1 MKKMRLIAAM
11 SLVGLG
17 LSGLSGCAELP
28 GGETNDTTKASI
40 SISVNGT
47 AVEANGSVTVNELTP
62 FTLKATVNNGE
73 ADDVVSW
80 GSSTASAFTFSS
92 STGLETTATANYA
105 SSTPIQLFAQLQ
117 DDASVKTTVNV
128 TVNPAELTYKLSVD
142 TSAMDLSYD
151 LGDTFSSDGLVV
163 ILTGYAGETAQDP
176 VEIGSDEYELSIAD
190 GTILETAGQVE
201 VTVTADEYEA
211 QPAKFSITVEDN
223 PLYPLQRNL
232 AALEDE
238 NSLTTIEYSNGS
250 QSPTYSSTV
259 SSWNGFALNTGTK
272 SLYQETAD
280 GLRKFTVNAGEGN
293 SFSLTDAGYIYDS
306 YDVSTLT
313 AREMLDMDMATTA
326 DVFASLPLDG
336 LKITESNDEVVVY
349 DVDADTGKTYDTVL
363 SLSGYSALEDKAI
376 FLIQAELMTRYS
388 LDVTISAFDDL
399 STVIEIDYTS
409 DLNELYSQYLG
420 MPTSLTAQIMLS
432 TIGSSSLEVYLE
444 GLVEDGDFEEKPAVS
459 DTFKSVLDTIRGGK
473 YFADFAYN
481 GYTNTNAQY
490 VGNDKYNG
498 VIENFGKP
506 DATGEDIA
514 EIISTINVVVDT
526 AGKSYKDQALADAS
540 GLAFKST
547 QQVTDPDGSL
557 DLYPTEW
564 EEVDQ
569 TFELTTGQTG
579 NYFPYEGSTYEDMS
593 ESMIWSPSL
602 WNGFYNIDGL
612 EHDLS
617 EYWDKVYEVSGQVT
631 LGSGEEAETVQAVVG
646 SYNLYGSLS
655 YKTESGKT
663 GIIDQLTTLRSM
675 SVYFDQYISELEE
688 ALGSQLYNSKVNI
701 EYQLVDGDWSNPY
714 SSITIQTYAGGMG
727 EVNIGYVDQMDLY
740 DFGSASNPTV
750 DSFLK
755 LLTDTPTEPQA

>member
-1 MKKMRLIAAM
+1 MKKMKLIAAM

-17 LSGLSGCAELP
+17 LSGLSGCSNSAVE
-28 GGETNDTTKASI
+28 ETSI

-47 AVEANGSVTVNELTP
+47 AVEANGSVSVDELTP
-62 FTLKATVNNGE
+62 FTLKATVNNGG

-80 GSSTASAFTFSS
+80 GSSTPNAFTFSS

-105 SSTPIQLFAQLQ
+105 SSTPITIFAQLQ
-117 DDASVKTTVNV
+117 DDASVKTTINV
-128 TVNPAELTYKLSVD
+128 TVNSVELTYKLSVD
-142 TSAMDLSYD
+142 TSEMDLSYD

-163 ILTGYAGETAQDP
+163 MLTGYAGETAQYP

-190 GTILETAGQVE
+190 GTVLETAGQVE

-211 QPAKFSITVEDN
+211 EPAKFSITVEDN

-232 AALEDE
+232 AALKDE

-250 QSPTYSSTV
+250 QSPTYSSMV

-349 DVDADTGKTYDTVL
+349 DVDTGETFDAVL
-363 SLSGYSALEDKAI
+363 SLSGYSRLKDNATLLMQMGVMSTYTLE
-376 FLIQAELMTRYS
+376 
-388 LDVTISAFDDL
+388 VTISAFDDL

-409 DLNELYSQYLG
+409 DLDKIYSQL
-420 MPTSLTAQIMLS
+420 MPVSLTAQFMLS

-473 YFADFAYN
+473 FFADFAYK
-481 GYTNTNAQY
+481 GYSNTSAQY

-498 VIENFGKP
+498 VIENFGQP
-506 DATGEDIA
+506 ESQTSNVIT
-514 EIISTINVVVDT
+514 EIKSGMNILVDT
-526 AGKSYKDQALADAS
+526 AGKSYKGQALTNS
-540 GLAFKST
+540 SYLYFEST
-547 QQVTDPDGSL
+547 QTVSNPNESTS
-557 DLYPTEW
+557 LYPTEW
-564 EEVDQ
+564 QKVDDSFALSNKNYIAYEESYQDLANGGMV
-569 TFELTTGQTG
+569 
-579 NYFPYEGSTYEDMS
+579 
-593 ESMIWSPSL
+593 WSPAG
-602 WNGFYNIDGL
+602 WNGFLNISGL
-612 EHDLS
+612 EMDVS
-617 EYWDKVYEVSGQVT
+617 EYWDKVYESSGTARDPSDETGQSTVDFVS
-631 LGSGEEAETVQAVVG
+631 G
-646 SYNLYGSLS
+646 SYNLYGSL
-655 YKTESGKT
+655 YYQSGDKT
-663 GIIDQLTTLRSM
+663 GVLDQLTTLRSM
-675 SVYFDQYISELEE
+675 SVYFDQYVSALES

-701 EYQLVDGDWSNPY
+701 QYQLVDGDWANPY
-714 SSITIQTYAGGMG
+714 SFITIQTYAGSMG

-750 DSFLK
+750 DSFLE

>member
-1 MKKMRLIAAM
+1 MKKMKLIAAM

-17 LSGLSGCAELP
+17 LSGLSGCSNSAVE
-28 GGETNDTTKASI
+28 ETSI

-47 AVEANGSVTVNELTP
+47 AVEANGNVSVDELTP
-62 FTLKATVNNGE
+62 FTLKATVNNGG

-80 GSSTASAFTFSS
+80 GSSTPNAFTFSS
-92 STGLETTATANYA
+92 LTGLETTATANYA
-105 SSTPIQLFAQLQ
+105 SSTPITIFAQLQ
-117 DDASVKTTVNV
+117 DDASVKTTINV
-128 TVNPAELTYKLSVD
+128 TVNSVELTYKLSVD
-142 TSAMDLSYD
+142 TSEMDLSYD

-163 ILTGYAGETAQDP
+163 MLTGYAGETAQDP

-190 GTILETAGQVE
+190 GTVLETAGQVE

-211 QPAKFSITVEDN
+211 EPAKFSITVEDN

-232 AALEDE
+232 AALKDE

-250 QSPTYSSTV
+250 QSPTYSSMV

-349 DVDADTGKTYDTVL
+349 DVDTGETFDAVL
-363 SLSGYSALEDKAI
+363 SLSGYSGLKDNATL
-376 FLIQAELMTRYS
+376 LMQMGVMSTYT
-388 LDVTISAFDDL
+388 LKVTISAFDDL

-409 DLNELYSQYLG
+409 DLDEIYSQL
-420 MPTSLTAQIMLS
+420 MPVSLTAQFMLS

-473 YFADFAYN
+473 FFADFAYK
-481 GYTNTNAQY
+481 GYSNTNAQY

-498 VIENFGKP
+498 VIENFGQP
-506 DATGEDIA
+506 ESQTSNVIT
-514 EIISTINVVVDT
+514 EIKSGMNILVDT
-526 AGKSYKDQALADAS
+526 AGKSYKGQALTNS
-540 GLAFKST
+540 SYLYFEST
-547 QQVTDPDGSL
+547 QTVSNPNESTS
-557 DLYPTEW
+557 LYPTEW
-564 EEVDQ
+564 QKVDDSFALSNKNYIAYEESYQDLANGGMV
-569 TFELTTGQTG
+569 
-579 NYFPYEGSTYEDMS
+579 
-593 ESMIWSPSL
+593 WSPAG
-602 WNGFYNIDGL
+602 WNGFLNISGL
-612 EHDLS
+612 EMDVS
-617 EYWDKVYEVSGQVT
+617 EYWDKVYESSGTARDPSDETGQSTVDFVS
-631 LGSGEEAETVQAVVG
+631 G
-646 SYNLYGSLS
+646 SYNLYGSL
-655 YKTESGKT
+655 YYQSGDKT
-663 GIIDQLTTLRSM
+663 GVLDQLTTLRSM
-675 SVYFDQYISELEE
+675 SVYFDQYVSALES

-701 EYQLVDGDWSNPY
+701 QYQLVDGDWANPY
-714 SSITIQTYAGGMG
+714 SFITIQTYAGSMG
-727 EVNIGYVDQMDLY
+727 EVNIGYVDQMDIY

-750 DSFLK
+750 DSFLE

>member
-17 LSGLSGCAELP
+17 LSGLSGCGELP

-47 AVEANGSVTVNELTP
+47 AVEANGSVTVDELTP
-62 FTLKATVNNGE
+62 FTLKATVNNGD

-128 TVNPAELTYKLSVD
+128 TINPAELTYKLSVD

-190 GTILETAGQVE
+190 GTVLETAGQVE

-232 AALEDE
+232 AALEEE
-238 NSLTTIEYSNGS
+238 NSLTNIEYSNGS
-250 QSPTYSSTV
+250 QTPTYSSTV
-259 SSWNGFALNTGTK
+259 SSWNGFALNTDTH

-349 DVDADTGKTYDTVL
+349 DATGETYDAVL
-363 SLSGYSALEDKAI
+363 SLSGYSALEDNAML
-376 FLIQAELMTRYS
+376 FIQAELMTRYS
-388 LDVTISAFDDL
+388 LEVTISAFDDL

-409 DLNELYSQYLG
+409 DLNEIYSQILD

-506 DATGEDIA
+506 ESQTSDVIT
-514 EIISTINVVVDT
+514 EIISAMNILVDT
-526 AGKSYKDQALADAS
+526 AGKSYKDQALTNS
-540 GLAFKST
+540 SLVFFEST
-547 QQVTDPDGSL
+547 QHVSNPNELTSF
-557 DLYPTEW
+557 YPTEW
-564 EEVDQ
+564 QKVDDSFALSNENYRAYEESYQDLANGGMV
-569 TFELTTGQTG
+569 
-579 NYFPYEGSTYEDMS
+579 
-593 ESMIWSPSL
+593 WSPAG
-602 WNGFYNIDGL
+602 WNGFLKISNL
-612 EHDLS
+612 EMDVS
-617 EYWDKVYEVSGQVT
+617 EYWDKVYESSGTALDPSDETGQSTVDYVS
-631 LGSGEEAETVQAVVG
+631 G

-655 YKTESGKT
+655 YKSGDET
-663 GIIDQLTTLRSM
+663 GILDQLTTLRSM
-675 SVYFDQYISELEE
+675 SVYFDQYISALEE

-714 SSITIQTYAGGMG
+714 SFITIQTYAGGMG

-750 DSFLK
+750 DSFLE

>member
-1 MKKMRLIAAM
+1 MKKMKLIAAM

-17 LSGLSGCAELP
+17 LSGLSGCSNSAVE
-28 GGETNDTTKASI
+28 ETSI

-47 AVEANGSVTVNELTP
+47 AVEANGSVSVDELTP
-62 FTLKATVNNGE
+62 FTLKATVNNGG

-80 GSSTASAFTFSS
+80 GSSTPNAFTFSS

-105 SSTPIQLFAQLQ
+105 SSTPITIFAQLQ
-117 DDASVKTTVNV
+117 DDASVKTTINV
-128 TVNPAELTYKLSVD
+128 TVNSAELTYKLSVD
-142 TSAMDLSYD
+142 TSEMDLSYD

-163 ILTGYAGETAQDP
+163 MLTGYAGETAQDP

-190 GTILETAGQVE
+190 GTVLETAGQVE

-211 QPAKFSITVEDN
+211 EPAKFSITVEDN

-232 AALEDE
+232 AALKDE

-250 QSPTYSSTV
+250 QSPTYSTMV
-259 SSWNGFALNTGTK
+259 SLWNGFALNTGTK

-313 AREMLDMDMATTA
+313 PREMLDMDMATTA

-349 DVDADTGKTYDTVL
+349 HVDTGETFDAVL
-363 SLSGYSALEDKAI
+363 SLSGYSALKDNAT
-376 FLIQAELMTRYS
+376 LLMQMGVMSTYT

-399 STVIEIDYTS
+399 STVIEIDYNS
-409 DLNELYSQYLG
+409 DLDEIYSQL
-420 MPTSLTAQIMLS
+420 MPVSLTAQFMLS

-459 DTFKSVLDTIRGGK
+459 DTFRSVLDTIRGGK
-473 YFADFAYN
+473 FFADFAYK
-481 GYTNTNAQY
+481 GYSNTNAQY

-498 VIENFGKP
+498 VIENFGQP
-506 DATGEDIA
+506 ESQTSNVIT
-514 EIISTINVVVDT
+514 EIKSGMNILVDT
-526 AGKSYKDQALADAS
+526 AGKSYKDQALTNS
-540 GLAFKST
+540 SYLYFEST
-547 QQVTDPDGSL
+547 QTVSNPNESTS
-557 DLYPTEW
+557 LYPTEW
-564 EEVDQ
+564 QKVDDSFALSNKNYIAYEESYQDLANGGMV
-569 TFELTTGQTG
+569 
-579 NYFPYEGSTYEDMS
+579 
-593 ESMIWSPSL
+593 WSPAG
-602 WNGFYNIDGL
+602 WNGFLNISGL
-612 EHDLS
+612 EMDVS
-617 EYWDKVYEVSGQVT
+617 EYWDKVYESSGTARDPSDETGQSTVDFVS
-631 LGSGEEAETVQAVVG
+631 G
-646 SYNLYGSLS
+646 SYNLYGSL
-655 YKTESGKT
+655 YYQSGDKT
-663 GIIDQLTTLRSM
+663 GVLDQLTTLRSM
-675 SVYFDQYISELEE
+675 SVYFDQYVSALES

-701 EYQLVDGDWSNPY
+701 QYQLVDGDWANPY
-714 SSITIQTYAGGMG
+714 SFITIQTYAGSMG

-750 DSFLK
+750 DSFLE

>member
-1 MKKMRLIAAM
+1 MKKMKLIAAM

-17 LSGLSGCAELP
+17 LSGLSGCSNSAVE
-28 GGETNDTTKASI
+28 ETSI

-47 AVEANGSVTVNELTP
+47 AVEANGNVSVDELTP
-62 FTLKATVNNGE
+62 FTLKATVNNGG

-80 GSSTASAFTFSS
+80 GSSTPNAFTFSS
-92 STGLETTATANYA
+92 LTGLETTATANYA
-105 SSTPIQLFAQLQ
+105 SSTPITLFAQLQ
-117 DDASVKTTVNV
+117 DDASVKTTINV
-128 TVNPAELTYKLSVD
+128 TVNPVELTYKLSVD
-142 TSAMDLSYD
+142 TSEMDLSYD

-163 ILTGYAGETAQDP
+163 MLTGYAGETAQDP

-190 GTILETAGQVE
+190 GTVLETAGQVE

-211 QPAKFSITVEDN
+211 EPAKFSITVEDN

-232 AALEDE
+232 AALKDE

-250 QSPTYSSTV
+250 QSPTYSSMV

-349 DVDADTGKTYDTVL
+349 DVDTGETFDAVL
-363 SLSGYSALEDKAI
+363 SLSGYSGLKDNATL
-376 FLIQAELMTRYS
+376 LMQMGVMSTYT
-388 LDVTISAFDDL
+388 LKVTISAFDDL

-409 DLNELYSQYLG
+409 DLDEMYSQLLG
-420 MPTSLTAQIMLS
+420 MPTSLTAQFMLS

-473 YFADFAYN
+473 FFADFAYK
-481 GYTNTNAQY
+481 GYSNTNAQY

-498 VIENFGKP
+498 VIENFGQP
-506 DATGEDIA
+506 ESQTSNVIT
-514 EIISTINVVVDT
+514 EIKSGMNILVDT
-526 AGKSYKDQALADAS
+526 AGKSYKGQALTNS
-540 GLAFKST
+540 SYLYFEST
-547 QQVTDPDGSL
+547 QTVSNPNESTS
-557 DLYPTEW
+557 LYPTEW
-564 EEVDQ
+564 QKVDDSFALSNKNYIAYEESYQDLANGGMV
-569 TFELTTGQTG
+569 
-579 NYFPYEGSTYEDMS
+579 
-593 ESMIWSPSL
+593 WSPAG
-602 WNGFYNIDGL
+602 WNGFLNISGL
-612 EHDLS
+612 EMDVS
-617 EYWDKVYEVSGQVT
+617 EYWDKVSESSGTAPDPSDETGESTVDFVS
-631 LGSGEEAETVQAVVG
+631 G
-646 SYNLYGSLS
+646 SYNLYGSLY
-655 YKTESGKT
+655 YKTGDKT
-663 GIIDQLTTLRSM
+663 GMLDQLTTLRSM
-675 SVYFDQYISELEE
+675 SVYFDQYVSALES

-701 EYQLVDGDWSNPY
+701 QYQLVDGDWANPY
-714 SSITIQTYAGGMG
+714 SFITIQTYAGSMG
-727 EVNIGYVDQMDLY
+727 EVNIGYVDQMDIY

-750 DSFLK
+750 DSFLE

>member
-1 MKKMRLIAAM
+1 MKKMKLIAAM

-17 LSGLSGCAELP
+17 LSGLSGCANLP
-28 GGETNDTTKASI
+28 GGETNETTKASI

-47 AVEANGSVTVNELTP
+47 AVEANGSVSVDELTP
-62 FTLKATVNNGE
+62 FTLKATVNNGD

-80 GSSTASAFTFSS
+80 GSSTPSAFTFSS
-92 STGLETTATANYA
+92 SSGLETTATANYA
-105 SSTPIQLFAQLQ
+105 SSTPITLFAQLQ
-117 DDASVKTTVNV
+117 DDASVKTSINV
-128 TVNPAELTYKLSVD
+128 TVNPVELTYKLSVD

-190 GTILETAGQVE
+190 GTVLETAGQVE

-211 QPAKFSITVEDN
+211 EPAKFSITVEDN

-238 NSLTTIEYSNGS
+238 NSLTNIEYSNGS
-250 QSPTYSSTV
+250 QTPTYSSMV

-349 DVDADTGKTYDTVL
+349 DVDTGETFDAVL
-363 SLSGYSALEDKAI
+363 SLSGYSALEDNAAYLK
-376 FLIQAELMTRYS
+376 QMGVMSTYT

-409 DLNELYSQYLG
+409 DLNEIYSQYRG
-420 MPTSLTAQIMLS
+420 MPTSLTAQFMLS

-481 GYTNTNAQY
+481 GYSNTNAQY

-506 DATGEDIA
+506 DATGQNIT

-540 GLAFKST
+540 GLVFKST
-547 QQVTDPDGSL
+547 QQVADPNELLG
-557 DLYPTEW
+557 LYPTEW

-612 EHDLS
+612 EHDVS
-617 EYWDKVYEVSGQVT
+617 EYWDKVYERNGTVRDPSDETGQSTLDFVS
-631 LGSGEEAETVQAVVG
+631 G
-646 SYNLYGSLS
+646 SYNLYGSL
-655 YKTESGKT
+655 YYETESGKT
-663 GIIDQLTTLRSM
+663 GILDQLTTLRSM
-675 SVYFDQYISELEE
+675 SVYFDQYVSALESE
-688 ALGSQLYNSKVNI
+688 LGSQLYNSKVNI

-714 SSITIQTYAGGMG
+714 SFITIQTYAGGMG

-750 DSFLK
+750 DSFLE

>member
-1 MKKMRLIAAM
+1 MKKMKLIAAM

-17 LSGLSGCAELP
+17 LSGLSGCGELP

-47 AVEANGSVTVNELTP
+47 AVEANGSVSVDELTP
-62 FTLKATVNNGE
+62 FTLKATVNNGD

-80 GSSTASAFTFSS
+80 GSSTPNAFTFSS

-105 SSTPIQLFAQLQ
+105 SSTPITLFAQLQ

-142 TSAMDLSYD
+142 TSAMDLNYD

-176 VEIGSDEYELSIAD
+176 VEIGNDEYELSIAD
-190 GTILETAGQVE
+190 GTVLETAGQVE
-201 VTVTADEYEA
+201 VTVTADEYDAE
-211 QPAKFSITVEDN
+211 PAKFSITVEDN

-238 NSLTTIEYSNGS
+238 NSLTNIEYSNGS
-250 QSPTYSSTV
+250 QTATYSSMV
-259 SSWNGFALNTGTK
+259 SSWNGFALNTGTS
-272 SLYQETAD
+272 SLYQETAE

-293 SFSLTDAGYIYDS
+293 TFSLTDAGYIYDS

-349 DVDADTGKTYDTVL
+349 DVDRGETFDAVL
-363 SLSGYSALEDKAI
+363 SLSGYSALEDNAT
-376 FLIQAELMTRYS
+376 FLMQMGAMSTYT

-409 DLNELYSQYLG
+409 DLSEIYSQDLG
-420 MPTSLTAQIMLS
+420 MPTSLTAQFMLS

-506 DATGEDIA
+506 ESQTSDVIT
-514 EIISTINVVVDT
+514 EIISAMNILVDT
-526 AGKSYKDQALADAS
+526 AGKSYKGQALTNS
-540 GLAFKST
+540 SLVYFEST
-547 QQVTDPDGSL
+547 QHVSDPNELTS
-557 DLYPTEW
+557 LYPTEW
-564 EEVDQ
+564 QKVDDS
-569 TFELTTGQTG
+569 FELNEGQTG
-579 NYFPYEGSTYEDMS
+579 NYTPYEYAYQDLANGGMV
-593 ESMIWSPSL
+593 WSPAG
-602 WNGFYNIDGL
+602 WNGFLKISNL
-612 EHDLS
+612 EMDVS
-617 EYWDKVYEVSGQVT
+617 EYWDKVYESSGTALDPSDETGQSTVDYVS
-631 LGSGEEAETVQAVVG
+631 G

-655 YKTESGKT
+655 YKSGDET
-663 GIIDQLTTLRSM
+663 GILDQLTTLRSM
-675 SVYFDQYISELEE
+675 SVYFDQYISALEE

-714 SSITIQTYAGGMG
+714 SFITIQTYAGGMG
-727 EVNIGYVDQMDLY
+727 E
-740 DFGSASNPTV
+740 
-750 DSFLK
+750 
-755 LLTDTPTEPQA
+755 EPQA

>member
-1 MKKMRLIAAM
+1 MKKMKLIAAM

-17 LSGLSGCAELP
+17 LSGLSGCSNSAVE
-28 GGETNDTTKASI
+28 ETSI

-47 AVEANGSVTVNELTP
+47 AVEANGSVSVDELTP
-62 FTLKATVNNGE
+62 FTLKATVNNGG

-80 GSSTASAFTFSS
+80 GSSTPNAFTFSS

-105 SSTPIQLFAQLQ
+105 SSTPITIFAQLQ
-117 DDASVKTTVNV
+117 DDASVKTTINV
-128 TVNPAELTYKLSVD
+128 TVNSVELTYKLSVD
-142 TSAMDLSYD
+142 TSEMDLSYD

-163 ILTGYAGETAQDP
+163 MLTGYAGETAQDP

-190 GTILETAGQVE
+190 GTVLETAGQVE

-211 QPAKFSITVEDN
+211 EPAKFSITVEDN

-232 AALEDE
+232 AALKDE

-250 QSPTYSSTV
+250 QSPTYSSMV

-349 DVDADTGKTYDTVL
+349 DVDTGETFDAVL
-363 SLSGYSALEDKAI
+363 SLSGYSGLKDNATLLMQMGVMSTYTLE
-376 FLIQAELMTRYS
+376 
-388 LDVTISAFDDL
+388 VTISAFDDL

-409 DLNELYSQYLG
+409 DLDEIYSQL
-420 MPTSLTAQIMLS
+420 MPVSLTAQFMLS

-473 YFADFAYN
+473 FFADFAYK
-481 GYTNTNAQY
+481 GYSNTSAQY

-498 VIENFGKP
+498 VIENFGQP
-506 DATGEDIA
+506 ESQTSNVIT
-514 EIISTINVVVDT
+514 EIKSGMNILVDT
-526 AGKSYKDQALADAS
+526 AGKSYKDQALTNS
-540 GLAFKST
+540 SYLYFEST
-547 QQVTDPDGSL
+547 QTVSNPNESTS
-557 DLYPTEW
+557 LYPTEW
-564 EEVDQ
+564 QKVDDSFALSNKNYIAYEESYQDLANGGMV
-569 TFELTTGQTG
+569 
-579 NYFPYEGSTYEDMS
+579 
-593 ESMIWSPSL
+593 WSPAG
-602 WNGFYNIDGL
+602 WNGFLNISGL
-612 EHDLS
+612 EMDVS
-617 EYWDKVYEVSGQVT
+617 EYWDKVYESSGTARDPSDETGQSTVDFVS
-631 LGSGEEAETVQAVVG
+631 G
-646 SYNLYGSLS
+646 SYNLYGSL
-655 YKTESGKT
+655 YYQSGDKT
-663 GIIDQLTTLRSM
+663 GVLDQLTTLRSM
-675 SVYFDQYISELEE
+675 SVYFDQYVSALES

-701 EYQLVDGDWSNPY
+701 QYQLVDGDWANPY
-714 SSITIQTYAGGMG
+714 SFITIQTYAGSMG

-750 DSFLK
+750 DSFLE
-755 LLTDTPTEPQA
+755 LLTDTPTESQA

>member
-17 LSGLSGCAELP
+17 LSGLSGCGELP

-47 AVEANGSVTVNELTP
+47 AVEANGSVTVDELTP
-62 FTLKATVNNGE
+62 FTLKATVNNGD

-128 TVNPAELTYKLSVD
+128 TINPAELTYKLSVD

-190 GTILETAGQVE
+190 GTVLETAGQVE

-238 NSLTTIEYSNGS
+238 NSLTNIEYSNGS
-250 QSPTYSSTV
+250 QTPTYSSTV
-259 SSWNGFALNTGTK
+259 SSWNGFALNTDTH

-349 DVDADTGKTYDTVL
+349 DATGETYDAVL
-363 SLSGYSALEDKAI
+363 SLSGYSALEDNAT
-376 FLIQAELMTRYS
+376 FLIQKGAMSTYT

-409 DLNELYSQYLG
+409 DLNEIYSQILD
-420 MPTSLTAQIMLS
+420 MPTSLTAQFMLS

-506 DATGEDIA
+506 ESQTSDVIT
-514 EIISTINVVVDT
+514 EIISAMNILVDT
-526 AGKSYKDQALADAS
+526 AGKSYKGQALTNS
-540 GLAFKST
+540 SLVYFEST
-547 QQVTDPDGSL
+547 QHVSDPNELTS
-557 DLYPTEW
+557 LYPTEW
-564 EEVDQ
+564 QKVDDS
-569 TFELTTGQTG
+569 FELNEGQTG
-579 NYFPYEGSTYEDMS
+579 NYTPYEYAYQDLANGGMV
-593 ESMIWSPSL
+593 WSPAG
-602 WNGFYNIDGL
+602 WNGFLKISNL
-612 EHDLS
+612 EMDVS
-617 EYWDKVYEVSGQVT
+617 EYWDKVYESSGTALDPSDETGQSTVDYVS
-631 LGSGEEAETVQAVVG
+631 G

-655 YKTESGKT
+655 YKSGDET
-663 GIIDQLTTLRSM
+663 GILDQLTTLRSM
-675 SVYFDQYISELEE
+675 SVYFDQYISALEE

-714 SSITIQTYAGGMG
+714 SFITIQTYAGGMG

-750 DSFLK
+750 DSFLE

>member
-1 MKKMRLIAAM
+1 MKKMKLIAAM

-17 LSGLSGCAELP
+17 LSGLSGCSNSAVE
-28 GGETNDTTKASI
+28 ETSI

-47 AVEANGSVTVNELTP
+47 AVEANGSVSVDELTP
-62 FTLKATVNNGE
+62 FTLKATVNNGG

-80 GSSTASAFTFSS
+80 GSSTPNAFTFSS

-105 SSTPIQLFAQLQ
+105 SSTPITIFAQLQ
-117 DDASVKTTVNV
+117 DDASVKTTINV
-128 TVNPAELTYKLSVD
+128 TVNSVELTYKLSVD
-142 TSAMDLSYD
+142 TSEMDLSYD

-163 ILTGYAGETAQDP
+163 MLTGYAGETAQYP

-190 GTILETAGQVE
+190 GTVLETAGQVE

-211 QPAKFSITVEDN
+211 EPAKFSITVEDN

-232 AALEDE
+232 AALKDE

-250 QSPTYSSTV
+250 QSPTYSSMV

-349 DVDADTGKTYDTVL
+349 DVDTGETFDAVL
-363 SLSGYSALEDKAI
+363 SLSGYSRLKDNATLLMQMGVMSTYTLE
-376 FLIQAELMTRYS
+376 
-388 LDVTISAFDDL
+388 VTISAFDDL

-409 DLNELYSQYLG
+409 DLDEIYSQL
-420 MPTSLTAQIMLS
+420 MPVSLTAQFMLS

-473 YFADFAYN
+473 FFADFAYK
-481 GYTNTNAQY
+481 GYSNTSAQY

-498 VIENFGKP
+498 VIENFGQP
-506 DATGEDIA
+506 ESQTSNVIT
-514 EIISTINVVVDT
+514 EIKSGMNILVDT
-526 AGKSYKDQALADAS
+526 AGKSYKDQALTNS
-540 GLAFKST
+540 SYLYFEST
-547 QQVTDPDGSL
+547 QTVSNPNESTS
-557 DLYPTEW
+557 LYPTEW
-564 EEVDQ
+564 QKVDDSFALSNKNYIAYEESYQDLANGGMV
-569 TFELTTGQTG
+569 
-579 NYFPYEGSTYEDMS
+579 
-593 ESMIWSPSL
+593 WSPAG
-602 WNGFYNIDGL
+602 WNGFLNISGL
-612 EHDLS
+612 EMDVS
-617 EYWDKVYEVSGQVT
+617 EYWDKVYESSGTARDPSDETGQSTVDFVS
-631 LGSGEEAETVQAVVG
+631 G
-646 SYNLYGSLS
+646 SYNLYGSL
-655 YKTESGKT
+655 YYQSGDKT
-663 GIIDQLTTLRSM
+663 GVLDQLTTLRSM
-675 SVYFDQYISELEE
+675 SVYFDQYVSALES

-701 EYQLVDGDWSNPY
+701 QYQLVDGDWANPY
-714 SSITIQTYAGGMG
+714 SFITIQTYAGSMG

-750 DSFLK
+750 DSFLE

>member
-17 LSGLSGCAELP
+17 LSGLSGCGELP
-28 GGETNDTTKASI
+28 GGETNDTTKTSI

-47 AVEANGSVTVNELTP
+47 AVEANGSVSVDELKP
-62 FTLKATVNNGE
+62 FTLKATVNNGD

-80 GSSTASAFTFSS
+80 GSSTPSAFTFSS

-105 SSTPIQLFAQLQ
+105 SSTPITLFAQLQ
-117 DDASVKTTVNV
+117 DDASVKTTINV
-128 TVNPAELTYKLSVD
+128 TVNPVELTYKLSVD
-142 TSAMDLSYD
+142 TSEMDLSYD

-163 ILTGYAGETAQDP
+163 MLTGYAGETAQDP

-190 GTILETAGQVE
+190 GTVLETAGQVE

-232 AALEDE
+232 AALKDE

-250 QSPTYSSTV
+250 QSPTYSSMV

-280 GLRKFTVNAGEGN
+280 GLRKFRVNYNEQGN
-293 SFSLTDAGYIYDS
+293 PSSLTDAGYIYDS
-306 YDVSTLT
+306 YEVSTLT

-326 DVFASLPLDG
+326 DVFASLPLGG
-336 LKITESNDEVVVY
+336 LKITESNDDGVVY
-349 DVDADTGKTYDTVL
+349 DVVDTSETYDAVL
-363 SLSGYSALEDKAI
+363 SLSGYSALKDNATALMQRG
-376 FLIQAELMTRYS
+376 LISRYS

-409 DLNELYSQYLG
+409 DLDEIYSQY
-420 MPTSLTAQIMLS
+420 MPTSLTAQFMLS

-444 GLVEDGDFEEKPAVS
+444 GLVEDGNFEKKPAVS

-473 YFADFAYN
+473 FFADFAYN
-481 GYTNTNAQY
+481 GYSNTSAQY
-490 VGNDKYNG
+490 VGSDKYNG
-498 VIENFGKP
+498 VIENFGKL
-506 DATGEDIA
+506 DATGQNIT

-540 GLAFKST
+540 GLVFKST
-547 QQVTDPDGSL
+547 QQVTDPDELPG
-557 DLYPTEW
+557 LYPTEW

-612 EHDLS
+612 EHDVS
-617 EYWDKVYEVSGQVT
+617 EYWDKVSESSGTAPDPSDETGESTVDFVS
-631 LGSGEEAETVQAVVG
+631 G
-646 SYNLYGSLS
+646 SYNLYGSLY
-655 YKTESGKT
+655 YKTGDKT
-663 GIIDQLTTLRSM
+663 GMLDQLTTLRSM
-675 SVYFDQYISELEE
+675 SVYFDQYVSALESK
-688 ALGSQLYNSKVNI
+688 LGAQLYNSKVNI
-701 EYQLVDGDWSNPY
+701 EYQLVNGDWSNPY
-714 SSITIQTYAGGMG
+714 SFITIQTYAGSMG
-727 EVNIGYVDQMDLY
+727 EVNVGYVDQMDLH

-750 DSFLK
+750 DSFLE
-755 LLTDTPTEPQA
+755 LLTDAPTEPQA

>member
-17 LSGLSGCAELP
+17 LSGLSGCANLP
-28 GGETNDTTKASI
+28 GGETNETTKASI

-47 AVEANGSVTVNELTP
+47 AVEANGSVSVDELTP
-62 FTLKATVNNGE
+62 FTLKATVNNGD

-80 GSSTASAFTFSS
+80 GSSTPNAFTFSS

-105 SSTPIQLFAQLQ
+105 SSTPITLFAQLQ
-117 DDASVKTTVNV
+117 DDASVKTTINV
-128 TVNPAELTYKLSVD
+128 TVNPVELTYKLSVD

-190 GTILETAGQVE
+190 GTLLETAGQVE

-211 QPAKFSITVEDN
+211 EPAKFSITVEDN

-250 QSPTYSSTV
+250 QSPTYSSMV

-349 DVDADTGKTYDTVL
+349 DVDSGETYDAVL
-363 SLSGYSALEDKAI
+363 SLSGYSALEDNAT
-376 FLIQAELMTRYS
+376 FLMQKGAMSTYT

-409 DLNELYSQYLG
+409 DLNEIYSQYLG
-420 MPTSLTAQIMLS
+420 MPTSLTAQFMLS

-473 YFADFAYN
+473 FLADFAYN
-481 GYTNTNAQY
+481 GYSNTNAQY

-498 VIENFGKP
+498 VIENFGQP
-506 DATGEDIA
+506 ESQTSNVIT
-514 EIISTINVVVDT
+514 EIKSGMNILVDT
-526 AGKSYKDQALADAS
+526 AGKSYKGQALTNS
-540 GLAFKST
+540 SYLYFEST
-547 QQVTDPDGSL
+547 QTVSNPNELTS
-557 DLYPTEW
+557 LYPTEW
-564 EEVDQ
+564 QKVDDSFALSNKNYIAYEESYQDLANGGMV
-569 TFELTTGQTG
+569 
-579 NYFPYEGSTYEDMS
+579 
-593 ESMIWSPSL
+593 WSPAG
-602 WNGFYNIDGL
+602 WNGFLNISGL
-612 EHDLS
+612 EMDVS
-617 EYWDKVYEVSGQVT
+617 EYWDKVYESSGTALDPSDETGQSTVDFVS
-631 LGSGEEAETVQAVVG
+631 G
-646 SYNLYGSLS
+646 SYNLYGSLN
-655 YKTESGKT
+655 YKSGDKT
-663 GIIDQLTTLRSM
+663 GKLDQLTTLRSM
-675 SVYFDQYISELEE
+675 SVYFDQYVSALES

-714 SSITIQTYAGGMG
+714 SFITIQTYAGSMG

-750 DSFLK
+750 DSFLE

>member
-17 LSGLSGCAELP
+17 LSGLSGCSNLP
-28 GGETNDTTKASI
+28 GEETSI

-47 AVEANGSVTVNELTP
+47 AVEANGSVSVDELAP

-80 GSSTASAFTFSS
+80 GSSTPNAFTFSS

-105 SSTPIQLFAQLQ
+105 SSTPITLFAQLQ
-117 DDASVKTTVNV
+117 DDASVKTTINV
-128 TVNPAELTYKLSVD
+128 TVDPVELTYKLSVD
-142 TSAMDLSYD
+142 TSAMDLNYD

-163 ILTGYAGETAQDP
+163 MLTGYAGETAQDP

-190 GTILETAGQVE
+190 GTVLETAGQVE

-211 QPAKFSITVEDN
+211 EPAKFSITVEDN

-232 AALEDE
+232 AALKDE

-250 QSPTYSSTV
+250 QKPTYSSTV

-280 GLRKFTVNAGEGN
+280 GLRKFRVNYNEQGN
-293 SFSLTDAGYIYDS
+293 PSSLTDAGYIYDS

-349 DVDADTGKTYDTVL
+349 DVDTGETFDAVL
-363 SLSGYSALEDKAI
+363 SLSGYSALEDNAT
-376 FLIQAELMTRYS
+376 LLMQMGAMSTYTLEVS
-388 LDVTISAFDDL
+388 ISAYDDL

-409 DLNELYSQYLG
+409 DLDEMYSQI
-420 MPTSLTAQIMLS
+420 MPVSLTAQFMLS

-473 YFADFAYN
+473 FFADFAYN
-481 GYTNTNAQY
+481 GYSNTNAQY
-490 VGNDKYNG
+490 VGNGKYNG
-498 VIENFGKP
+498 VIENFGKL
-506 DATGEDIA
+506 DATGKNVT
-514 EIISTINVVVDT
+514 EIKSGMNILVDT
-526 AGKSYKDQALADAS
+526 AGKSYKDQALTNS
-540 GLAFKST
+540 SYVYFEST
-547 QQVTDPDGSL
+547 QTVSNPNELTS
-557 DLYPTEW
+557 LYPTKWQKVDDSFALSNENYKAY
-564 EEVDQ
+564 EESYQDLANGGMV
-569 TFELTTGQTG
+569 
-579 NYFPYEGSTYEDMS
+579 
-593 ESMIWSPSL
+593 WSPAG
-602 WNGFYNIDGL
+602 WNGFLNISGL
-612 EHDLS
+612 EMDVS
-617 EYWDKVYEVSGQVT
+617 EYWDKVSESSGTALDPSDETGQTTLDFVS
-631 LGSGEEAETVQAVVG
+631 G
-646 SYNLYGSLS
+646 SYNLYGSL
-655 YKTESGKT
+655 YYESGGKT
-663 GIIDQLTTLRSM
+663 GILDQLTTLRSM
-675 SVYFDQYISELEE
+675 SVYFDQYVSALESELG
-688 ALGSQLYNSKVNI
+688 LQLYNSKVNI
-701 EYQLVDGDWSNPY
+701 QYQLVNGDWSNPY
-714 SSITIQTYAGGMG
+714 SFITIQTYAGAMD
-727 EVNIGYVDQMDLY
+727 EVNIGYIDQMDLY

-750 DSFLK
+750 DSFLE

>member
-1 MKKMRLIAAM
+1 MKKMKLIAAM

-17 LSGLSGCAELP
+17 LSGLSGCSNSAVE
-28 GGETNDTTKASI
+28 ETSI

-47 AVEANGSVTVNELTP
+47 AVEANGNVSVDELTP
-62 FTLKATVNNGE
+62 FTLKATVNNGG

-80 GSSTASAFTFSS
+80 GSSTPNAFTFSS
-92 STGLETTATANYA
+92 LTGLETTATANYA
-105 SSTPIQLFAQLQ
+105 SSTPITIFAQLQ
-117 DDASVKTTVNV
+117 DDASVKTTINV
-128 TVNPAELTYKLSVD
+128 TVNSVELTYKLSVD
-142 TSAMDLSYD
+142 TSEMDLSYD

-163 ILTGYAGETAQDP
+163 MLTGYAGETAQDP

-190 GTILETAGQVE
+190 GTVLETAGQVE

-211 QPAKFSITVEDN
+211 EPAKFSITVEDN

-232 AALEDE
+232 AALKDE

-250 QSPTYSSTV
+250 QSPTYSSMV

-349 DVDADTGKTYDTVL
+349 DVDTGETFDAVL
-363 SLSGYSALEDKAI
+363 SLSGYSGLKDNATL
-376 FLIQAELMTRYS
+376 LMQMGVMSTYT
-388 LDVTISAFDDL
+388 LKVTISAFDDL

-409 DLNELYSQYLG
+409 DLDEIYSQL
-420 MPTSLTAQIMLS
+420 MPVSLTAQFMLS

-473 YFADFAYN
+473 FFADFAYK
-481 GYTNTNAQY
+481 GYSNTNAQY

-498 VIENFGKP
+498 VIENFGQP
-506 DATGEDIA
+506 ESQTSNVIT
-514 EIISTINVVVDT
+514 EIKSGMNILVDT
-526 AGKSYKDQALADAS
+526 AGKSYKGQALTNS
-540 GLAFKST
+540 SYIYFEST
-547 QQVTDPDGSL
+547 QTVSDPNELTS
-557 DLYPTEW
+557 LYPTEW
-564 EEVDQ
+564 QKVDDSFALSNKNYIAYEESYQDLANGGMV
-569 TFELTTGQTG
+569 
-579 NYFPYEGSTYEDMS
+579 
-593 ESMIWSPSL
+593 WSPAG
-602 WNGFYNIDGL
+602 WNGFLNISGL
-612 EHDLS
+612 EMDVS
-617 EYWDKVYEVSGQVT
+617 EYWDKVYESSGTARDPSDETGQSTVDFVS
-631 LGSGEEAETVQAVVG
+631 G
-646 SYNLYGSLS
+646 SYNLYGSL
-655 YKTESGKT
+655 YYQSGDKT
-663 GIIDQLTTLRSM
+663 GVLDQLTTLRSM
-675 SVYFDQYISELEE
+675 SVYFDQYVSALES

-701 EYQLVDGDWSNPY
+701 QYQLVDGDWANPY
-714 SSITIQTYAGGMG
+714 SFITIQTYAGSMG
-727 EVNIGYVDQMDLY
+727 EVNIGYVDQMDIY

-750 DSFLK
+750 DSFLE

>member
-1 MKKMRLIAAM
+1 MKKMKLIAAM

-17 LSGLSGCAELP
+17 LSGLSGCSNSAVE
-28 GGETNDTTKASI
+28 ETSI

-47 AVEANGSVTVNELTP
+47 AVEANGSVSVDELTP
-62 FTLKATVNNGE
+62 FTLKATVNNGG

-80 GSSTASAFTFSS
+80 GSSTPNAFTFSS

-105 SSTPIQLFAQLQ
+105 SSTPITIFAQLQ
-117 DDASVKTTVNV
+117 DDASVKTTINV
-128 TVNPAELTYKLSVD
+128 TVNSAELTYKLSVD
-142 TSAMDLSYD
+142 TSEMDLSYD

-163 ILTGYAGETAQDP
+163 MLTGYAGETAQDP

-190 GTILETAGQVE
+190 GTVLETAGQVE

-211 QPAKFSITVEDN
+211 EPAKFSITVEDN

-232 AALEDE
+232 AALKDE

-250 QSPTYSSTV
+250 QSPTYSTMV
-259 SSWNGFALNTGTK
+259 SLWNGFALNTGTK

-313 AREMLDMDMATTA
+313 PREMLDMDMATTA

-349 DVDADTGKTYDTVL
+349 HVDTGETFDAVL
-363 SLSGYSALEDKAI
+363 SLSGYSALKDNAT
-376 FLIQAELMTRYS
+376 LLMQMGVMSTYT

-399 STVIEIDYTS
+399 STVIEIDYNS
-409 DLNELYSQYLG
+409 DLDEIYSQL
-420 MPTSLTAQIMLS
+420 MPVSLTAQFMLS

-473 YFADFAYN
+473 FFADFAYK
-481 GYTNTNAQY
+481 GYSNTNAQY

-498 VIENFGKP
+498 VIENFGQP
-506 DATGEDIA
+506 ESQTSNVIT
-514 EIISTINVVVDT
+514 EIKSGMNILVDT
-526 AGKSYKDQALADAS
+526 AGKSYKDQALTNS
-540 GLAFKST
+540 SYLYFEST
-547 QQVTDPDGSL
+547 QTVSNPNESTS
-557 DLYPTEW
+557 LYPTEW
-564 EEVDQ
+564 QKVDDSFALSNKNYIAYEESYQDLANGGMV
-569 TFELTTGQTG
+569 
-579 NYFPYEGSTYEDMS
+579 
-593 ESMIWSPSL
+593 WSPAG
-602 WNGFYNIDGL
+602 WNGFLNISGL
-612 EHDLS
+612 EMDVS
-617 EYWDKVYEVSGQVT
+617 EYWDKVYESSGTARDPSDETGQSTVDFVS
-631 LGSGEEAETVQAVVG
+631 G
-646 SYNLYGSLS
+646 SYNLYGSL
-655 YKTESGKT
+655 YYQSGDKT
-663 GIIDQLTTLRSM
+663 GVLDQLTTLRSM
-675 SVYFDQYISELEE
+675 SVYFDQYVSALES

-701 EYQLVDGDWSNPY
+701 QYQLVDGDWANPY
-714 SSITIQTYAGGMG
+714 SFITIQTYAGSMG

-750 DSFLK
+750 DSFLE

>member
-1 MKKMRLIAAM
+1 MKKMKLIAAM

-17 LSGLSGCAELP
+17 LSGLSGCSNSAVE
-28 GGETNDTTKASI
+28 ETSI

-47 AVEANGSVTVNELTP
+47 AVEANGSVSVDELTP
-62 FTLKATVNNGE
+62 FTLKATVNNGG

-80 GSSTASAFTFSS
+80 GSSTPNAFTFSS

-105 SSTPIQLFAQLQ
+105 SSTPITIFAQLQ
-117 DDASVKTTVNV
+117 DDASVKTTINV
-128 TVNPAELTYKLSVD
+128 TVNSVELTYKLSVD
-142 TSAMDLSYD
+142 TSEMDLSYD

-163 ILTGYAGETAQDP
+163 MLTGYAGETAQYP

-190 GTILETAGQVE
+190 GTVLETAGQVE

-211 QPAKFSITVEDN
+211 EPAKFSITVEDN

-232 AALEDE
+232 AALKDE

-250 QSPTYSSTV
+250 QSPTYSSMV

-349 DVDADTGKTYDTVL
+349 DVDTGETFDAVL
-363 SLSGYSALEDKAI
+363 SLSGYSRLKDNATLLMQMGVMSTYTLE
-376 FLIQAELMTRYS
+376 
-388 LDVTISAFDDL
+388 VTISAFDDL

-409 DLNELYSQYLG
+409 DLDEIYSQL
-420 MPTSLTAQIMLS
+420 MPVSLTAQFMLS

-473 YFADFAYN
+473 FFADFAYK
-481 GYTNTNAQY
+481 GYSNTSAQY

-498 VIENFGKP
+498 VIENFGQP
-506 DATGEDIA
+506 ESQTSNVIT
-514 EIISTINVVVDT
+514 EIKSGMNILVDT
-526 AGKSYKDQALADAS
+526 AGKSYKGQALTNS
-540 GLAFKST
+540 SYLYFEST
-547 QQVTDPDGSL
+547 QTVSNPNESTS
-557 DLYPTEW
+557 LYPTEW
-564 EEVDQ
+564 QKVDDSFALSNKNYIAYEESYQDLANGGMV
-569 TFELTTGQTG
+569 
-579 NYFPYEGSTYEDMS
+579 
-593 ESMIWSPSL
+593 WSPAG
-602 WNGFYNIDGL
+602 WNGFLNISGL
-612 EHDLS
+612 EMDVS
-617 EYWDKVYEVSGQVT
+617 EYWDKVYESSGTARDPSDETGQSTVDFVS
-631 LGSGEEAETVQAVVG
+631 G
-646 SYNLYGSLS
+646 SYNLYGSL
-655 YKTESGKT
+655 YYQSGDKT
-663 GIIDQLTTLRSM
+663 GVLDQLTTLRSM
-675 SVYFDQYISELEE
+675 SVYFDQYVSALES

-701 EYQLVDGDWSNPY
+701 QYQLVDGDWANPY
-714 SSITIQTYAGGMG
+714 SFITIQTYAGSMG

-750 DSFLK
+750 DSFLE

>member
-17 LSGLSGCAELP
+17 LSGLSGCGELP

-47 AVEANGSVTVNELTP
+47 AVDANGSVSVDELTP
-62 FTLKATVNNGE
+62 FTLKATVNNGD

-80 GSSTASAFTFSS
+80 GSSTPNAFTFSS

-105 SSTPIQLFAQLQ
+105 SSTPITLFAQLQ
-117 DDASVKTTVNV
+117 DDASVKTTINV

-142 TSAMDLSYD
+142 TSEMDLSYD

-163 ILTGYAGETAQDP
+163 MLTGYAGETAQDP

-190 GTILETAGQVE
+190 GTVLETAGQVE

-211 QPAKFSITVEDN
+211 EPAKFSITVEDN

-232 AALEDE
+232 AALKDE

-250 QSPTYSSTV
+250 QKPTYSSTV

-280 GLRKFTVNAGEGN
+280 GLRKFRVNYNEQGN
-293 SFSLTDAGYIYDS
+293 PSSLTDAGYIYDS

-336 LKITESNDEVVVY
+336 LRITESNGDGVVY
-349 DVDADTGKTYDTVL
+349 DVTGKTYDTVL
-363 SLSGYSALEDKAI
+363 SLSGYSALEDNAT
-376 FLIQAELMTRYS
+376 LLMQMGAMSTYTLEVS
-388 LDVTISAFDDL
+388 ISAYDDL

-409 DLNELYSQYLG
+409 DLDEMYSQI
-420 MPTSLTAQIMLS
+420 MPVSLTAQFMLS

-473 YFADFAYN
+473 FFADFAYN
-481 GYTNTNAQY
+481 GYSNTNAQY
-490 VGNDKYNG
+490 VGNGKYNG
-498 VIENFGKP
+498 VIENFGKL
-506 DATGEDIA
+506 DATGKNVT
-514 EIISTINVVVDT
+514 EIKSGMNILVDT
-526 AGKSYKDQALADAS
+526 AGKSYKDQALTNS
-540 GLAFKST
+540 SYVYFEST
-547 QQVTDPDGSL
+547 QTVSNPNELTS
-557 DLYPTEW
+557 LYPTKWQKVDDSFALSNENYKAY
-564 EEVDQ
+564 EESYQDLANGGMV
-569 TFELTTGQTG
+569 
-579 NYFPYEGSTYEDMS
+579 
-593 ESMIWSPSL
+593 WSPAG
-602 WNGFYNIDGL
+602 WNGFLNISGL
-612 EHDLS
+612 EMDVS
-617 EYWDKVYEVSGQVT
+617 EYWDKVSESSGTALDPSDETGQTTLDFVS
-631 LGSGEEAETVQAVVG
+631 G
-646 SYNLYGSLS
+646 SYNLYGSL
-655 YKTESGKT
+655 YYESGGKT
-663 GIIDQLTTLRSM
+663 GILDQLTTLRSM
-675 SVYFDQYISELEE
+675 SVYFDQYVSALESELG
-688 ALGSQLYNSKVNI
+688 LQLYNSKVNI
-701 EYQLVDGDWSNPY
+701 QYQLVNGDWSNPY
-714 SSITIQTYAGGMG
+714 SFITIQTYAGAMD
-727 EVNIGYVDQMDLY
+727 EVNIGYIDQMDLY

-750 DSFLK
+750 DSFLE

>member
-1 MKKMRLIAAM
+1 MKKMKLIAAM

-17 LSGLSGCAELP
+17 LSGLSGCSNSAVE
-28 GGETNDTTKASI
+28 ETSI

-47 AVEANGSVTVNELTP
+47 AVEANGSVSVDELTP
-62 FTLKATVNNGE
+62 FTLKATVNNGG

-80 GSSTASAFTFSS
+80 GSSTPNAFTFSS

-105 SSTPIQLFAQLQ
+105 SSTPITIFAQLQ
-117 DDASVKTTVNV
+117 DDASVKTTINV
-128 TVNPAELTYKLSVD
+128 TVNSVELTYKLSVD
-142 TSAMDLSYD
+142 TSEMDLSYD

-163 ILTGYAGETAQDP
+163 MLTGYAGETAQYP

-190 GTILETAGQVE
+190 GTVLETAGQVE

-211 QPAKFSITVEDN
+211 EPAKFSITVEDN

-232 AALEDE
+232 AALKDE

-250 QSPTYSSTV
+250 QSPTYSSMV

-349 DVDADTGKTYDTVL
+349 DVDTGETFDAVL
-363 SLSGYSALEDKAI
+363 SLSGYSRLKDNATLLMQMGVMSTYTLE
-376 FLIQAELMTRYS
+376 
-388 LDVTISAFDDL
+388 VTISAFDDL

-409 DLNELYSQYLG
+409 DLDEIYSQL
-420 MPTSLTAQIMLS
+420 MPVSLTAQFMLS

-473 YFADFAYN
+473 FFADFAYK
-481 GYTNTNAQY
+481 GYSNTSAQY

-498 VIENFGKP
+498 VIENFGQP
-506 DATGEDIA
+506 ESQTSNVIT
-514 EIISTINVVVDT
+514 EIKSGMNILVDT
-526 AGKSYKDQALADAS
+526 AGKSYKGQALTNS
-540 GLAFKST
+540 SYLYFEST
-547 QQVTDPDGSL
+547 QTVSNPNESTS
-557 DLYPTEW
+557 LYPTEW
-564 EEVDQ
+564 QKVDDSFALSNKNYIAYEESYQDLANGGMV
-569 TFELTTGQTG
+569 
-579 NYFPYEGSTYEDMS
+579 
-593 ESMIWSPSL
+593 WSPAG
-602 WNGFYNIDGL
+602 WNGFLNISGL
-612 EHDLS
+612 EMDVS
-617 EYWDKVYEVSGQVT
+617 EYWDKVYESSGTARDPSDETGQSTVDFVS
-631 LGSGEEAETVQAVVG
+631 G
-646 SYNLYGSLS
+646 SYNLYGSL
-655 YKTESGKT
+655 YYQSGDKT
-663 GIIDQLTTLRSM
+663 GVLDQLTTLRSM
-675 SVYFDQYISELEE
+675 SVYFDQYVSALES

-701 EYQLVDGDWSNPY
+701 QYQLVDGDWANPY
-714 SSITIQTYAGGMG
+714 SFITIQTYAGSMG
-727 EVNIGYVDQMDLY
+727 EVNIGYVDQMDIY

-750 DSFLK
+750 DSFLE

>member
-1 MKKMRLIAAM
+1 MKKMKLIAAM

-17 LSGLSGCAELP
+17 LSGLSGCSNSAVE
-28 GGETNDTTKASI
+28 ETSI

-47 AVEANGSVTVNELTP
+47 AVEANGSVSVDELTP
-62 FTLKATVNNGE
+62 FTLKATVNNGG

-80 GSSTASAFTFSS
+80 GSSTPNAFTFSS

-105 SSTPIQLFAQLQ
+105 SSTPITIFAQLQ
-117 DDASVKTTVNV
+117 DDASVKTTINV
-128 TVNPAELTYKLSVD
+128 TVNSVELTYKLSVD
-142 TSAMDLSYD
+142 TSEMDLSYD

-163 ILTGYAGETAQDP
+163 MLTGYAGETAQYP

-190 GTILETAGQVE
+190 GTVLETAGQVE

-211 QPAKFSITVEDN
+211 EPAKFSITVEDN

-232 AALEDE
+232 AALKDE

-250 QSPTYSSTV
+250 QSPTYSSMV

-349 DVDADTGKTYDTVL
+349 DVDTGETFDAVL
-363 SLSGYSALEDKAI
+363 SLSGYSRLKDNATLLMQMGVMSTYTLE
-376 FLIQAELMTRYS
+376 
-388 LDVTISAFDDL
+388 VTISAFDDL

-409 DLNELYSQYLG
+409 DLDKIYSQL
-420 MPTSLTAQIMLS
+420 MPVSLTAQFMLS

-473 YFADFAYN
+473 FFADFAYK
-481 GYTNTNAQY
+481 GYSNTSAQY

-498 VIENFGKP
+498 VIENFGQP
-506 DATGEDIA
+506 ESQTSNVIT
-514 EIISTINVVVDT
+514 EIKSGMNILVDT
-526 AGKSYKDQALADAS
+526 AGKSYKDQALTNS
-540 GLAFKST
+540 SYLYFEST
-547 QQVTDPDGSL
+547 QTVSNPNESTS
-557 DLYPTEW
+557 LYPTEW
-564 EEVDQ
+564 QKVDDSFALSNKNYIAYEESYQDLANGGMV
-569 TFELTTGQTG
+569 
-579 NYFPYEGSTYEDMS
+579 
-593 ESMIWSPSL
+593 WSPAG
-602 WNGFYNIDGL
+602 WNGFLNISGL
-612 EHDLS
+612 EMDVS
-617 EYWDKVYEVSGQVT
+617 EYWDKVYESSGTARDPSDETGQSTVDFVS
-631 LGSGEEAETVQAVVG
+631 G
-646 SYNLYGSLS
+646 SYNLYGSL
-655 YKTESGKT
+655 YYQSGDKT
-663 GIIDQLTTLRSM
+663 GVLDQLTTLRSM
-675 SVYFDQYISELEE
+675 SVYFDQYVSALES

-701 EYQLVDGDWSNPY
+701 QYQLVDGDWANPY
-714 SSITIQTYAGGMG
+714 SFITIQTYAGSMG

-750 DSFLK
+750 DSFLE